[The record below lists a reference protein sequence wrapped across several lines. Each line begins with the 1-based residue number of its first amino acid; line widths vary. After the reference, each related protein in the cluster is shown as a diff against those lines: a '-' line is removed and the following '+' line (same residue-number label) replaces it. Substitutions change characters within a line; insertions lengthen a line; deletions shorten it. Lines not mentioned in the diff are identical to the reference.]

1 MSRLLYKKRI
11 KREVKNNVKVAAKQ
25 AIIDR
30 IPEIKERL
38 LTNFIILEEMV
49 IAGESLLDLTPF
61 KQVFTERV
69 EDFEYIPE
77 EALDFTLKVPSM
89 ENFDFTGIEFLELV
103 FEGIVGDYAEAT
115 YSDMIRMFG
124 MDGLP
129 VPINTGLS
137 SEPVYLLP
145 INDWLLGQENT
156 VLGYS
161 LNKSPFS
168 NTEPLESLIF
178 GEVQLY
184 VSDNFDGWVSQA
196 IKTSVSDTV
205 KVYGGK

>member
-11 KREVKNNVKVAAKQ
+11 KREVKNNVKAAAKQ

-49 IAGESLLDLTPF
+49 IAGESVLDLAPF

-115 YSDMIRMFG
+115 YSDMIRLFG

-161 LNKSPFS
+161 LNRSPFS

>member
-1 MSRLLYKKRI
+1 
-11 KREVKNNVKVAAKQ
+11 V
-25 AIIDR
+25 
-30 IPEIKERL
+30 
-38 LTNFIILEEMV
+38 LEEMAV
-49 IAGESLLDLTPF
+49 AGESLIDLEPF
-61 KQVFTERV
+61 KRIYLERL
-69 EDFEYIPE
+69 EDFEFIPE

-103 FEGIVGDYAEAT
+103 FEGVVGEYAEAT
-115 YSDMIRMFG
+115 YSDMIKLFG

-129 VPINTGLS
+129 VPINAGLS

-145 INDWLLGQENT
+145 INDWLLRQENT

-168 NTEPLESLIF
+168 NIEPLESLIF

>member
-11 KREVKNNVKVAAKQ
+11 KREVKNNVKAAAKQ

-124 MDGLP
+124 MDGLT